1 MSYSPPSPAQLA
13 ALKQEL
19 GMSSAQMAD
28 LFGVSD
34 GRQWRKYSGG
44 EREISMQMLFFGI
57 ARLELD
63 EQTIAR
69 LFNRMRALGASL
81 SEETKS

>member
-1 MSYSPPSPAQLA
+1 
-13 ALKQEL
+13 
-19 GMSSAQMAD
+19 MSSAQMAD